1 MKLELFFIIMFHTRI
16 LLSVGGDN
24 ILEAVELA
32 INESCH
38 LSCLLILENKML
50 YFSVLVCY

>member
-1 MKLELFFIIMFHTRI
+1 MVHTRI